1 MALEVSSAEQAVLGV
16 LGETYPKKL
25 HIHQLAPKIVPPLEQ
40 KVLLQAIDG
49 LHSRGL
55 IECVPMRDS
64 TGLVNVANILLSPT
78 GVRWLKQSSSQGKT
92 PATATVLNVLIAS
105 PSDVSAERDTVEKVI
120 HEWNTNHRKSTGIML
135 EPVRWETHSYPAMGE
150 RPQGILNKQIVKD
163 ADLLIGI
170 FGTRMGTPTGSAP
183 SGTSEEIEEIR
194 KTGRHVALYFSDA
207 PVPRD
212 ADRAQ
217 LDALEVYRRS
227 LGQQGL
233 YSTFTSVEELHR
245 KVTHDLPKIVND
257 VVEKL
262 RNNQIVAPVPKQES
276 IDPQPAKRVQH
287 VNRGRAVQLRNDI
300 ELSPK
305 EMELLWEAARSSNG
319 EIYHSSTLDGEGIR
333 ANGRHFLNGAD
344 ARTGSEWLSALRGL
358 EDRGSIQALSEDH
371 DFFRVTGEG
380 YAAADA
386 LEEFARWNAHSITLR
401 AYYMNAD
408 PQEQIVACNGVIALP
423 ATYYPDQVSTDGLV
437 SRSMREPRTLLI
449 EGVSESPN
457 INWKPTDVEF
467 VDDTTGKVETF
478 RVGGM
483 QYIRPGKLKVSIDA
497 WA

>member
-1 MALEVSSAEQAVLGV
+1 MALEMSSAEQAVLGV
-16 LGETYPKKL
+16 LGEAYPEKL

-40 KVLLQAIDG
+40 KVLRQAIDG
-49 LHSRGL
+49 LLSRGL
-55 IECVPMRDS
+55 IECVPMRDFS
-64 TGLVNVANILLSPT
+64 GLVDAANILLSPE
-78 GVRWLKQSSSQGKT
+78 GVRWLKQSSSQVKT

-105 PSDVSAERDTVEKVI
+105 PSDVSAERDAVEKAI
-120 HEWNTNHRKSTGIML
+120 REWNTNHRKSIGIML

-194 KTGRHVALYFSDA
+194 KTGRHVSLYFSDA

-217 LDALEVYRRS
+217 LDALEAYRRS

-245 KVTHDLPKIVND
+245 KVTRDLPKIVND

-262 RNNQIVAPVPKQES
+262 RNNQIVASVPKQES
-276 IDPQPAKRVQH
+276 IDPQPAKRAQL
-287 VNRGRAVQLRNDI
+287 VNRGRAARLQDDI

-305 EMELLWEAARSSNG
+305 EMELLWEAAKSSNG
-319 EIYHSSTLDGEGIR
+319 EIYHSSTLDGQGIR
-333 ANGRHFLNGAD
+333 ANGRHFLVGAD
-344 ARTGSEWLSALRGL
+344 ARTASEWLSALRDL
-358 EDRGSIQALSEDH
+358 EDRGLIEALSEDH
-371 DFFRVTGEG
+371 DFFRITGEG
-380 YAAADA
+380 YAAADE
-386 LEEFARWNAHSITLR
+386 LQEFARWNAHSITLR
-401 AYYMNAD
+401 AYCMKAD
-408 PQEQIVACNGVIALP
+408 TQEHKVECKGIIALP
-423 ATYYPDQVSTDGLV
+423 AKYFPDQVSADGFV
-437 SRSMREPRTLLI
+437 SRSMKEPRTLLI
-449 EGVSESPN
+449 EGVGESPN

-467 VDDTTGKVETF
+467 VDDTTGKAETF

-483 QYIRPGKLKVSIDA
+483 EYMRPGKLKVPIDA